1 MFLFKTDVLKNCIYQ
16 NAFLKED
23 FFTEDFLKQTLMLTA
38 AAPTTTTD
46 DDDEGRQT
54 QPCEATAFEQTP
66 IADDGNPYR
75 PHLGDN
81 KPKKNGDTLRR

>member
-1 MFLFKTDVLKNCIYQ
+1 
-16 NAFLKED
+16 
-23 FFTEDFLKQTLMLTA
+23 MLTA

-66 IADDGNPYR
+66 IADDGKPYR

-81 KPKKNGDTLRR
+81 KPKKTETPSAGRSPIQMASCHMYPEQFFHPYFDHKYAPYKTH